1 MGYVHPGSAPSGVF
15 RISKGAGH
23 VECEVRIDAPKALR
37 GWGLERGVPSQLGEV
52 WGRVG
57 AKPGYCREETCRAKF
72 HWCSFPKRNL
82 EVLVCH
88 SHIHPLRKDIW
99 VPKFSS

>member
-1 MGYVHPGSAPSGVF
+1 MGYVHPESAPSGIF

-37 GWGLERGVPSQLGEV
+37 DGVWRAVSPPNWVPKVRRGEV

-57 AKPGYCREETCRAKF
+57 AKPLGTAA
-72 HWCSFPKRNL
+72 SL
-82 EVLVCH
+82 
-88 SHIHPLRKDIW
+88 I
-99 VPKFSS
+99 

>member
-57 AKPGYCREETCRAKF
+57 AKPGYCRQSYIILKHMR
-72 HWCSFPKRNL
+72 RNMQGKIP
-82 EVLVCH
+82 LV
-88 SHIHPLRKDIW
+88 
-99 VPKFSS
+99 